1 MRQLFMLRHAKSCWD
16 DPSVDDFDRPLNKRG
31 KKAAKLMAAH
41 LRREQVRPAMVLCS
55 AARRTTETLDL
66 LGDALEGVPVSIERD
81 IYEAAKGKLLARL
94 RQLDDHLGSA
104 MLIGHNPGLARLAE
118 ALCGGHGAA
127 RLLARLATKVPTGA
141 LLVLETSVGHWAE
154 LEEGSCRLVAF
165 VAPADLAERK

>member
-1 MRQLFMLRHAKSCWD
+1 MRQLYMLRHAKSCWD

-41 LRREQVRPAMVLCS
+41 LRHEQLRPAVVLCS

-66 LGDALEGVPVSIERD
+66 QGDALEGVSVSIERE

-94 RQLDDHLGSA
+94 RRLDDHLGSA

-118 ALCGGHGAA
+118 ALCGGHGEAKS
-127 RLLARLATKVPTGA
+127 LARLAAKLPTGT
-141 LLVLETSVGHWAE
+141 LLTLETNVGHWAE
-154 LEEGSCRLVAF
+154 LEDGCCRLVSF
-165 VAPADLAERK
+165 VTPADLAEGK